1 MTPPSSDPEDRTGAT
16 GRLDAMP
23 TPLPRPG
30 TELLQPPDA
39 EEARFL
45 YRGIASACRL
55 DDGMTELQTLVLSA
69 LNRAMTGHELDVA
82 TLPTISA
89 AEFAEG
95 LAERNEAFR
104 TRMLQVMELG
114 HMILPEPNVAVADR
128 VIEFAREMSIENDCV
143 HMARELA
150 EGSRQLIAADVDR
163 NRYLMNLDL
172 SGFTPLRTED
182 DKNWAWTNTA
192 IRPELADRWRALG
205 DHDEGTLGRMVYA
218 FYQARGFRF
227 PGEEGSAPPLLA
239 QHDFVHVIADYA
251 SNVESELEVFAFIAR
266 ASDDP
271 AAFAL
276 LAMVINLFQT
286 GQLAGAAGIF
296 DADPGH
302 LDAEGMPERLADA
315 FRRGAMTEGSVDFLA
330 TNFWELAD
338 RPIDDV
344 RAHFGVTPKSDFA
357 LSAGSLSPWDAGG
370 MSIYQQRAGLDL
382 AEEQG
387 RAYEDHGAVAG

>member
-1 MTPPSSDPEDRTGAT
+1 
-16 GRLDAMP
+16 MP
-23 TPLPRPG
+23 TSLPSPG
-30 TELLQPPDA
+30 TEDLDPPDA
-39 EEARFL
+39 EQARFL
-45 YRGIASACRL
+45 SRGISSACRL
-55 DDGMTELQTLVLSA
+55 DDGLTDLQALVLGA
-69 LNRAMTGHELDVA
+69 LTRAMTGHSIDVA
-82 TLPTISA
+82 SLPPITA

-95 LAERNEAFR
+95 LARRNEMFR
-104 TRMLQVMELG
+104 TRMVQVMELG
-114 HMILPEPNVAVADR
+114 HMILPAADVGVAER
-128 VIEFAREMSIENDCV
+128 VIEFAEELSVPNDCV
-143 HMARELA
+143 YLARELA
-150 EGSRQLIAADVDR
+150 EGSRQLVAADIDR

-205 DHDEGTLGRMVYA
+205 DHAQGTLGRMVHD

-315 FRRGAMTEGSVDFLA
+315 FRRGALTDGSNDFLA
-330 TNFWELAD
+330 TNFWELTD
-338 RPIDDV
+338 RPVEEV
-344 RAHFGVTPKSDFA
+344 REHFGVVPKSELA
-357 LSAGSLSPWDAGG
+357 LDAGSLSPWDPDG
-370 MSIYQQRAGLDL
+370 MSIFQQRAGREL
-382 AEEQG
+382 AATQG
-387 RAYEDHGAVAG
+387 RPYDDHGATVSA

>member
-1 MTPPSSDPEDRTGAT
+1 
-16 GRLDAMP
+16 MP
-23 TPLPRPG
+23 TPLPAPG
-30 TELLQPPDA
+30 TENLTPPDA
-39 EEARFL
+39 DQARFIAQ
-45 YRGIASACRL
+45 GITSACRL
-55 DDGMTELQTLVLSA
+55 DDGPTELQALVLNAITSS
-69 LNRAMTGHELDVA
+69 MTGHEVDVT
-82 TLPTISA
+82 TLTPLSA

-95 LAERNEAFR
+95 LSDRNVAFR
-104 TRMLQVMELG
+104 TRLLQLMELG
-114 HMILPEPNVAVADR
+114 NMILPAPDVDVADR
-128 VIEFAREMSIENDCV
+128 VIDFAREMSVENDYV
-143 HMARELA
+143 HQARELA
-150 EGSRQLIAADVDR
+150 EGSRQLVAADIDR

-172 SGFTPLRTED
+172 TGFTPLRSED

-192 IRPELADRWRALG
+192 VRPQLADRWRALG
-205 DHDEGTLGRMVYA
+205 DHDEGTLGRMVHA

-251 SNVESELEVFAFIAR
+251 SVVESELEVFAFIAR

-302 LDAEGMPERLADA
+302 LEAEGMPERLADA
-315 FRRGAMTEGSVDFLA
+315 FRRGALTEGSVEFLA

-338 RPIDDV
+338 RPIDEV
-344 RAHFGVTPKSDFA
+344 RTHFGVVPKSDRA
-357 LSAGSLSPWDAGG
+357 VAAGSVTPWEEDG
-370 MSIYQQRAGLDL
+370 MSIHQLRAGREL
-382 AEEQG
+382 AAAQG
-387 RAYEDHGAVAG
+387 RAYDDHGATVAG

>member
-1 MTPPSSDPEDRTGAT
+1 
-16 GRLDAMP
+16 MP
-23 TPLPRPG
+23 TPLPPAG
-30 TELLQPPDA
+30 TENLEPPDA
-39 EEARFL
+39 EEVGFL
-45 YRGIASACRL
+45 SRGIASACRP
-55 DDGMTELQTLVLSA
+55 DDGLTELQDLVLGA
-69 LNRAMTGHELDVA
+69 LTHSMTGHQVDIA
-82 TLPTISA
+82 TLEPITA
-89 AEFAEG
+89 ADFARG
-95 LAERNEAFR
+95 LADRNEIFR
-104 TRMLQVMELG
+104 TRMLQLMELG
-114 HMILPEPNVAVADR
+114 HMILPAPDVAVADR
-128 VIEFAREMSIENDCV
+128 VIDFAREMTVGNDCV

-150 EGSRQLIAADVDR
+150 EGSRQLVAADIDR

-192 IRPELADRWRALG
+192 IRPELAERWRALG
-205 DHDEGTLGRMVYA
+205 DHDEGTLGRMVHS

-315 FRRGAMTEGSVDFLA
+315 FRRGAMTDGSVDFLA
-330 TNFWELAD
+330 TNFWDLAD
-338 RPIDDV
+338 QPIDEV
-344 RAHFGVTPKSDFA
+344 RRHFGVTPKSDLA
-357 LSAGSLSPWDAGG
+357 LDAGSLSPWDDGG
-370 MSIYQQRAGLDL
+370 MSIFQQRAGVDL
-382 AEEQG
+382 AEQQG
-387 RAYEDHGAVAG
+387 RVYEDHGATVSG